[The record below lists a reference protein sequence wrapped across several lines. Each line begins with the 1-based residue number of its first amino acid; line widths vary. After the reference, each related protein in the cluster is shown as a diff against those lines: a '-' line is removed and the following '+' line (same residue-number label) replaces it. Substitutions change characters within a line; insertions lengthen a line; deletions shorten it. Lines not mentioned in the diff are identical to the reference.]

1 MEEKILN
8 GLKAAYPSLSVD
20 MLNAQTQ
27 ILLAAGYVT
36 EDNLSAVIAAQKP
49 FVEAIDKREKQHSD
63 VIEKN
68 KKDNERLLSLEQEL
82 NDIKSKAVS
91 GVAGEKGEKS
101 KSNGTEPDFKAMI
114 ESMKTELQA
123 EYQNNIAELLKSQKG
138 NTEMLNSLKRENEAF
153 KREKTI
159 AERNGF
165 IQSKAKELG
174 IPKWRIEEG
183 FVLPENAEN
192 EVIIKSLSAIANNV
206 KTQLLPTSEKY
217 PLGNDSKEI
226 GVMIDSISK
235 SLVK

>member
-1 MEEKILN
+1 MKEKILN

-138 NTEMLNSLKRENEAF
+138 NTEMLNSLKQENEAF

>member
-1 MEEKILN
+1 MKEKILN

-138 NTEMLNSLKRENEAF
+138 NTEMLNSLKQENEAF

-183 FVLPENAEN
+183 FVLPENADN

>member
-1 MEEKILN
+1 MKEKILN

-138 NTEMLNSLKRENEAF
+138 NTEMLNSLKQENEAY

>member
-1 MEEKILN
+1 MKEKILN

-123 EYQNNIAELLKSQKG
+123 EYQNNIAELLKSQKE
-138 NTEMLNSLKRENEAF
+138 NTEMLNSLKQENEAF

-159 AERNGF
+159 ADRNGF

>member
-101 KSNGTEPDFKAMI
+101 KPNGTEPDFKAMI

-138 NTEMLNSLKRENEAF
+138 NTEMLNSLKQENEAF

>member
-8 GLKAAYPSLSVD
+8 GLKAAYPSLSLD

-138 NTEMLNSLKRENEAF
+138 NTEMLNSLKQENEAF
-153 KREKTI
+153 KREKAI